1 MVLLTH
7 ESWTWAKQN
16 HREVIC
22 MKLDLAK
29 AYDAMAWEFMFQ
41 AMITIGIHL
50 LSKRKYGSQNVL
62 NFNGE
67 LARVPIGVVPFF

>member
-1 MVLLTH
+1 MCIVDNVLLTH

-16 HREVIC
+16 NHEVIC

-41 AMITIGIHL
+41 AIITIGIHL
-50 LSKRKYGSQNVL
+50 TFKKQIWYSKCFKIQ
-62 NFNGE
+62 
-67 LARVPIGVVPFF
+67 